1 MFKKM
6 IKILKNKSCKNKT
19 TNDVDAFKE
28 YEKSKQVDAESN
40 EIPM

>member
-6 IKILKNKSCKNKT
+6 IKILKSKSCKNKT

-28 YEKSKQVDAESN
+28 YEKSKQVSAESN
-40 EIPM
+40 EISM

>member
-6 IKILKNKSCKNKT
+6 IEILKSKSCKNKT

-28 YEKSKQVDAESN
+28 YEKSKQVDSESN

>member
-1 MFKKM
+1 M
-6 IKILKNKSCKNKT
+6 IKILKSKSCKNKT

-28 YEKSKQVDAESN
+28 YEKSKQVDSESN